1 MIDTV
6 RFLIPI
12 EDKQTIEKIK
22 GMLIRTRR
30 ENLKTNEL
38 KYEYFL
44 GEIKVGSY
52 SRNISFKVDDKGIFS
67 EFSLPKYE
75 YGNNVE
81 MLRPIKVLEVME
93 SFHNELCKSLEKTL
107 PPVSEWIVCRLDV
120 SYNWTFESKEKCQSL
135 MNFIQRID
143 FPRKKT
149 YRYDTSIMYKGS
161 AYTIKFYL
169 KGPEFLENDFKT
181 LVEIEEEKAHQLANW
196 AHKILRFEVEFRKN
210 YLKELFGK
218 TEVSI
223 LDISDEQHIEDILQ
237 YYLSRVF
244 KYIDIEN
251 MKDENVWQLISENYT
266 KAKAYRLYNFY
277 RDFYYDK
284 GGKFRVQKS
293 LDRST
298 IYRYKN
304 DLKSIGVSFTEN
316 LEDTKIVDINELVI
330 PSERAKFTLL
340 DYQLNTYYS

>member
-12 EDKQTIEKIK
+12 EDKQAIEKIK
-22 GMLIRTRR
+22 GMLTRTRR
-30 ENLKTNEL
+30 ENLKTKEL

-52 SRNISFKVDDKGIFS
+52 SRSINFKVDDNGIYV
-67 EFSLPKYE
+67 EFSLPKYK

-81 MLRPIKVLEVME
+81 MLRPIKVVEVLE
-93 SFHNELCKSLEKTL
+93 SFHNELCKSIEKTL
-107 PPVSEWIVCRLDV
+107 PPVSEWIVCRLDI
-120 SYNWTFESKEKCQSL
+120 SYNWTLESKEKCQSL

-143 FPRKKT
+143 FPRKKPIH
-149 YRYDTSIMYKGS
+149 YDTSVMYKGT
-161 AYTIKFYL
+161 AYSIKFYL
-169 KGPEFLENDFKT
+169 KGPEFLKNDFKAFA
-181 LVEIEEEKAHQLANW
+181 EIDEEKAHQLANW
-196 AHKILRFEVEFRKN
+196 AHKILRFEVEFRKG

-218 TEVSI
+218 KEVY
-223 LDISDEQHIEDILQ
+223 ISDIANDYHIEEILK
-237 YYLSRVF
+237 YYLARVF
-244 KYIDIEN
+244 KYINKEN
-251 MKDENVWQLISENYT
+251 MKNENVWQLISDNYT

-298 IYRYKN
+298 IYRYKK
-304 DLKSIGVSFTEN
+304 DLKRIGVSFTEN
-316 LEDTKIVDINELVI
+316 IDDTRIVSINELII
-330 PSERAKFTLL
+330 PSKKAKFTLL
-340 DYQLNTYYS
+340 DYQLDTDYS

>member
-12 EDKQTIEKIK
+12 DNRQTIEKIK
-22 GMLIRTRR
+22 GMLTRTRR
-30 ENLKTNEL
+30 ENLKTKEL

-44 GEIKVGSY
+44 GEIRVGSY
-52 SRNISFKVDDKGIFS
+52 SRNISFKVDDKGIFA

-81 MLRPIKVLEVME
+81 MLHPIKVPEVLE
-93 SFHNELCKSLEKTL
+93 SFHKELSKSLEETL
-107 PPVSEWIVCRLDV
+107 PPVSEWVVHRLDV

-143 FPRKKT
+143 FPRKKK
-149 YRYDTSIMYKGS
+149 YVYDTSVMYKGS
-161 AYTIKFYL
+161 AYTIKLYL
-169 KGPEFLENDFKT
+169 KGAEFLKNDFKT
-181 LVEIEEEKAHQLANW
+181 LVEIDEKKAHQLADW
-196 AHKILRFEVEFRKN
+196 ANKILRFEVEFRKD

-218 TEVSI
+218 KEVH
-223 LDISDEQHIEDILQ
+223 ISDIADGWHIEEILK
-237 YYLSRVF
+237 YYLARVF
-244 KYIDIEN
+244 KYIDKDN
-251 MKDENVWQLISENYT
+251 MKNENVWQLISENYT

-298 IYRYKN
+298 IYRYKK
-304 DLKSIGVSFTEN
+304 DLKNIGVSFTEN
-316 LEDTKIVDINELVI
+316 LDDTRIVAINELII
-330 PSERAKFTLL
+330 PSEKAKFTLL
-340 DYQLNTYYS
+340 DYQLKTDYS